1 MFKKLNESLPLQIF
15 TALGLGIIAG
25 LVFMA
30 LGWEDFAQTYLNPI
44 GTIFLNLLKFIVVP
58 IVLTSMISGVVSLQD
73 MKKIRTIGIR
83 TLVFFFSTTAIA
95 LVIGLVVSNIMKGT
109 YATLEVSDLAYEAAE
124 QSSFIDTIVN
134 IFPSNLFQPMAES
147 TMLQIICIALFIG
160 FGIIVAG
167 EKADPFMTWI
177 DSCYEVFMVIMRG
190 IIKMTPIAVF
200 CLITPVVA
208 VNGPQVLGSLAMV
221 LLTAY
226 ICYALQG
233 LLVYP
238 AVVTTLGRIN
248 PKKFLK
254 GAAPAFAFAF
264 SSTSSI
270 GTLPVSMEC
279 VEDMGGRKAVASFV
293 LPLGATINMSGTAI
307 YQAVCCVFIATCYG
321 INLTLPQMITIV
333 VTAILA
339 SIGTA
344 GTPGAGMIMLAM
356 VLQSVGLP
364 VEGIALVAG
373 VDRIFDMGR
382 TGLNVFGDISAT
394 MVVSHYEDVR
404 ESKQGNRVQEE
415 IPERTGEDESGE

>member
-1 MFKKLNESLPLQIF
+1 MLKKLNESLPLQIF
-15 TALGLGIIAG
+15 TALGLGIAAG
-25 LVFMA
+25 LIFMA
-30 LGWEDFAQTYLNPI
+30 VGLEGFAQTYLNPI

-73 MKKIRTIGIR
+73 MKKIRTIGVQ
-83 TLVFFFSTTAIA
+83 TLVFFFVTTAIA
-95 LVIGLVVSNIMKGT
+95 LIIGLVVSNLMKGT
-109 YATLEVSDLAYEAAE
+109 YAVLEVSDLAYEAGE
-124 QSSFIDTIVN
+124 TTSVIDTIVN

-147 TMLQIICIALFIG
+147 TMLQIICIALFVG

-200 CLITPVVA
+200 CLIAPVVA

-233 LLVYP
+233 LIVYP
-238 AVVTTLGRIN
+238 AIVSTVGRIS
-248 PKKFLK
+248 PKKFMK

-307 YQAVCCVFIATCYG
+307 YQAVCCVFIASCYG
-321 INLTLPQMITIV
+321 ITLTLPQMVMIV
-333 VTAILA
+333 LTAILA

-382 TGLNVFGDISAT
+382 TGLNVFGDVSAT
-394 MVVSHYEDVR
+394 MVVSHFEDIR
-404 ESKQGNRVQEE
+404 EAKLGNKVQEE
-415 IPERTGEDESGE
+415 IPERTGDDESGE

>member
-1 MFKKLNESLPLQIF
+1 MIDKLKNSLPIQIF

-25 LVFMA
+25 MILLA
-30 LGWEDFAQTYLNPI
+30 IGQAEFAQTYLNPI

-73 MKKIRTIGIR
+73 MRKIRTIGIR
-83 TLVFFFSTTAIA
+83 TLIFFFVTTAIA
-95 LVIGLVVSNIMKGT
+95 LVIGLVVANLFKGS
-109 YATLEVSDLAYEAAE
+109 YATLQVSDLAYEAAE
-124 QSSFIDTIVN
+124 QTSFIDTIVN
-134 IFPSNLFQPMAES
+134 IFPSNLFEPMVNA
-147 TMLQIICIALFIG
+147 TMLQIICIALFVG

-177 DSCYEVFMVIMRG
+177 DSVYEVFMVIMRG
-190 IIKMTPIAVF
+190 IIKMTPVAVF

-208 VNGPQVLGSLAMV
+208 VNGPEVLGSLAMV

-226 ICYALQG
+226 LCYALQG
-233 LLVYP
+233 FLVYP
-238 AVVTTLGRIN
+238 AIVSTVGRMN
-248 PKKFLK
+248 PIKFMK

-270 GTLPVSMEC
+270 GTLPVSMQC

-321 INLTLPQMITIV
+321 ITLTVPQMITIV

-382 TGLNVFGDISAT
+382 TGLNVFGDVSAT
-394 MVVSHYEDVR
+394 MVVNHFEDLR
-404 ESKQGNRVQEE
+404 EAKMGNKVQEE

>member
-1 MFKKLNESLPLQIF
+1 MLKKLNESLPLQIF

-30 LGWEDFAQTYLNPI
+30 LGWEDFGQTYLNPI

-167 EKADPFMTWI
+167 KKADPFMTWI

-238 AVVTTLGRIN
+238 AVVTALGRIN

-404 ESKQGNRVQEE
+404 ESRQGNRVQEE

>member
-1 MFKKLNESLPLQIF
+1 MQKIKQSLPLQIF
-15 TALGLGIIAG
+15 IALGLGIVAG
-25 LVFMA
+25 LILLAV
-30 LGWEDFAQTYLNPI
+30 GGTDFSINYIKQF

-58 IVLTSMISGVVSLQD
+58 IVITSIIQGVVSLSD
-73 MKKIRTIGIR
+73 IKKVGTIGLRTI
-83 TLVFFFSTTAIA
+83 VYYFCTTAFAIT
-95 LVIGLVVSNIMKGT
+95 IGLIFANLFKGT
-109 YATLEVSDLAYEAAE
+109 YKVLQTSDLAYEAAE
-124 QSSFIDTIVN
+124 PTSFMDTIVN
-134 IFPSNLFQPMAES
+134 IFPSNLFAPMVES
-147 TMLQIICIALFIG
+147 SMLQIIVIALFVG
-160 FGIIVAG
+160 FGIIIAG
-167 EKADPFMTWI
+167 DKAKLFSDWI
-177 DSCYEVFMVIMRG
+177 DSVYEVFMVIMRG
-190 IIKMTPIAVF
+190 IIKVTPIAVF

-238 AVVTTLGRIN
+238 AVVTVLGRIN

>member
-1 MFKKLNESLPLQIF
+1 
-15 TALGLGIIAG
+15 
-25 LVFMA
+25 
-30 LGWEDFAQTYLNPI
+30 
-44 GTIFLNLLKFIVVP
+44 
-58 IVLTSMISGVVSLQD
+58 
-73 MKKIRTIGIR
+73 
-83 TLVFFFSTTAIA
+83 
-95 LVIGLVVSNIMKGT
+95 
-109 YATLEVSDLAYEAAE
+109 
-124 QSSFIDTIVN
+124 
-134 IFPSNLFQPMAES
+134 
-147 TMLQIICIALFIG
+147 
-160 FGIIVAG
+160 
-167 EKADPFMTWI
+167 
-177 DSCYEVFMVIMRG
+177 MVIMRG

-238 AVVTTLGRIN
+238 AVVTALGRIN

-404 ESKQGNRVQEE
+404 EAKQGNRVQEE

>member
-1 MFKKLNESLPLQIF
+1 
-15 TALGLGIIAG
+15 
-25 LVFMA
+25 MA

-221 LLTAY
+221 LLTAC

-238 AVVTTLGRIN
+238 AVVTALGRIN

-356 VLQSVGLP
+356 VVQSVGLP

>member
-1 MFKKLNESLPLQIF
+1 MLKKLNESLPLQIF
-15 TALGLGIIAG
+15 TALGLGIAAG
-25 LVFMA
+25 LIFMA
-30 LGWEDFAQTYLNPI
+30 VGLEDFAQTYLNPI

-83 TLVFFFSTTAIA
+83 TLVFFFATTAIA

-238 AVVTTLGRIN
+238 AVVTTLGRIS
-248 PKKFLK
+248 PKKFMK

-404 ESKQGNRVQEE
+404 EARQGNRVQEE